1 MLAARLTDRRGELAL
16 DVELAAAPGTTT
28 VLVGESGA
36 GKTSILRALAGLD
49 RPARGRITVDGTDW
63 LDTERDVSLPPWHR
77 AVGYVPQDYAL
88 FPHLTVEQNVA
99 FGLDARG
106 VAPAERRRRVG
117 DALATA
123 GVPGLAHRL
132 PHQCSG
138 GEQQR
143 VALARALAPAP
154 RLLLLDEPLAA
165 LDLQTRRVVRTELR
179 ELLGRLPCIT
189 VYVTHSP
196 VEALVFGD
204 RIVVLERGRVSQA
217 GPREELL
224 RYPRSPFVAELMGTN
239 LFIGRRTGAGGSGS
253 GGSGGGETSAGVVRT
268 AEGDVSVSAY
278 PGVGDVYLTVSPREI
293 TLFRERPG
301 GSAQNVFRG
310 PIVELVPEP
319 PAGER
324 VRVVLGT
331 RPVLVA
337 EVTREAV
344 AALGLREGDDIFA
357 TFKATGVTLY
367 S

>member
-1 MLAARLTDRRGELAL
+1 VLTARLAERRGDFCL
-16 DVELAAAPGTTT
+16 DVDLTAEAGTTT

-36 GKTSILRALAGLD
+36 GKTSILRLLAGLD
-49 RPARGRITVDGTDW
+49 RPAHGLVTVDGRPW
-63 LDTERDVSLPPWHR
+63 VDTGRGLLVPPWER

-88 FPHLTVEQNVA
+88 FPHLSVEENVA
-99 FGLDARG
+99 FGLDARRLPTA
-106 VAPAERRRRVG
+106 VRRERVR
-117 DALATA
+117 DALAAA
-123 GVPGLAHRL
+123 GAAGLGGRPPQRL
-132 PHQCSG
+132 SG

-165 LDLQTRRVVRTELR
+165 LDPRTRRAVRTELR
-179 ELLGRLPCIT
+179 ELLARLSCIT

-196 VEALVFGD
+196 LEALVFGD
-204 RIVVLERGRVSQA
+204 RIVVLDLGRVSQA
-217 GPREELL
+217 GPRDELL

-239 LFIGRRTGAGGSGS
+239 LFMGRRGPAGASDAGS
-253 GGSGGGETSAGVVRT
+253 VRT
-268 AEGDVSVSAY
+268 AEGEIAVTEHPAA
-278 PGVGDVYLTVSPREI
+278 GDLFLTVSPREI
-293 TLFRERPG
+293 TLFREHPE

-310 PIVELVPEP
+310 VIVELVPEP

-331 RPVLVA
+331 RPMLVA

-344 AALGLREGDDIFA
+344 ASLALREGLDVFA

>member
-1 MLAARLTDRRGELAL
+1 VPVLAASLADRRGDFTL
-16 DVELAAAPGTTT
+16 DVALAAVAGTTT

-36 GKTSILRALAGLD
+36 GKTTILRLLAGLD
-49 RPARGRITVDGTDW
+49 RPATGRVTVNGVAW
-63 LDTERDVSLPPWHR
+63 LDSARGVSRAPWERD
-77 AVGYVPQDYAL
+77 VGYVPQDYAL
-88 FPHLTVEQNVA
+88 FPHLSVEENVG
-99 FGLDARG
+99 FGLRALRL
-106 VAPAERRRRVG
+106 APAERQRRVRE
-117 DALATA
+117 ALATA
-123 GVPGLAHRL
+123 GAAGLEARMPDGL
-132 PHQCSG
+132 SG

-154 RLLLLDEPLAA
+154 ALLLLDEPLAA
-165 LDLQTRRVVRTELR
+165 LDLQTRRSVRTELR

-204 RIVVLERGRVSQA
+204 RIVVLERGRVSQI
-217 GPREELL
+217 GPRDELL

-239 LFIGRRTGAGGSGS
+239 LFIGRACEGGDARHGR
-253 GGSGGGETSAGVVRT
+253 VRT
-268 AEGDVSVSAY
+268 PDGDVAVSEH
-278 PGVGDVYLTVSPREI
+278 PGDGDVFLTVSPREI
-293 TLFRERPG
+293 TLFRERPA
-301 GSAQNVFRG
+301 GSAQNVFHG

-331 RPVLVA
+331 RPALVA

-344 AALGLREGDDIFA
+344 TGLALREGMA
-357 TFKATGVTLY
+357 VYAAFKATGVNRY

>member
-1 MLAARLTDRRGELAL
+1 MLAARFAERRGEFSL
-16 DVELAAAPGTTT
+16 DVDLAAEAGTTT

-36 GKTSILRALAGLD
+36 GKTSILRLLAGLD
-49 RPARGRITVDGTDW
+49 RPSHGLVTVDGRAWVDTDRG
-63 LDTERDVSLPPWHR
+63 LLLPPWER
-77 AVGYVPQDYAL
+77 DVGYVPQDYAL
-88 FPHLTVEQNVA
+88 FPHLSVEANVA
-99 FGLDARG
+99 FGLGSPRL
-106 VAPAERRRRVG
+106 PAALRRERVRN
-117 DALATA
+117 ALASA
-123 GVPGLAHRL
+123 GVPGLGGRL
-132 PHQCSG
+132 PHQLSG

-143 VALARALAPAP
+143 VALARALAPGP
-154 RLLLLDEPLAA
+154 RLLLLDEPLAS
-165 LDLQTRRVVRTELR
+165 LDSRTRRAVRIELR
-179 ELLGRLPCIT
+179 ELLRRLSCIT

-239 LFIGRRTGAGGSGS
+239 LFVGHRGTGGAETGS
-253 GGSGGGETSAGVVRT
+253 VRT
-268 AEGDVSVSAY
+268 AEGEIAVSEHA
-278 PGVGDVYLTVSPREI
+278 GGGDVFLTVSPREI
-293 TLFRERPG
+293 TLYREHPD

-310 PIVELVPEP
+310 PIIELVPEP

-344 AALGLREGDDIFA
+344 ASLALREGVEVFA
-357 TFKATGVTLY
+357 GFKATGVTLY

>member
-1 MLAARLTDRRGELAL
+1 VLAARLADRRGELAL
-16 DVELAAAPGTTT
+16 DVELTAPAGTTT

-36 GKTSILRALAGLD
+36 GKTSILRLLAGLD
-49 RPARGRITVDGTDW
+49 RPIHGRVTVDGHDW
-63 LDTERDVSLPPWHR
+63 LDTTRGLSLEPWR
-77 AVGYVPQDYAL
+77 RQVGYVPQDYAL
-88 FPHLTVEQNVA
+88 FPHLSVERNVA
-99 FGLDARG
+99 FGLVGRG
-106 VAPAERRRRVG
+106 LSASERRDRVA

-123 GVPGLAHRL
+123 GVAALGHRL
-132 PHQCSG
+132 PDRLSG

-143 VALARALAPAP
+143 VALARALAPRP

-165 LDLQTRRVVRTELR
+165 LDLQTRRAVRTELR

-189 VYVTHSP
+189 LYVTHSP
-196 VEALVFGD
+196 VEALVFGE
-204 RIVVLERGRVSQA
+204 RIVVLERGRVSQT
-217 GPREELL
+217 GPRDELL

-239 LFIGRRTGAGGSGS
+239 LFIGRKGEPGEGAGR
-253 GGSGGGETSAGVVRT
+253 VRT
-268 AEGDVSVSAY
+268 AEGEISVSHY
-278 PGVGDVYLTVSPREI
+278 PGQGDLFLTVSPREI
-293 TLFRERPG
+293 TLFRERPA
-301 GSAQNVFRG
+301 GSAQNVFAG

-331 RPVLVA
+331 RPMLVA

-344 AALGLREGDDIFA
+344 AALELREGLDVYA

>member
-1 MLAARLTDRRGELAL
+1 VLAARLADRRGDFAL
-16 DVELAAAPGTTT
+16 DVDLAAETGTTT

-36 GKTSILRALAGLD
+36 GKTSILRLLAGLD
-49 RPARGRITVDGTDW
+49 SPARGSVAVDGRAW
-63 LDTERDVSLPPWHR
+63 LDTDRGLRLPPWER
-77 AVGYVPQDYAL
+77 EVGYVPQDYAL
-88 FPHLTVEQNVA
+88 FPHLSVEQNVA
-99 FGLDARG
+99 FGLDARRLPAAVRREQVHTALAAAG
-106 VAPAERRRRVG
+106 VAGLGDRR
-117 DALATA
+117 
-123 GVPGLAHRL
+123 PQRL
-132 PHQCSG
+132 SG

-165 LDLQTRRVVRTELR
+165 LDPRTRRGVRTELR
-179 ELLGRLPCIT
+179 ELLGRLACVT
-189 VYVTHSP
+189 LYVTHSP
-196 VEALVFGD
+196 LEALVFGD
-204 RIVVLERGRVSQA
+204 RIVVLDRGSVSQA

-239 LFIGRRTGAGGSGS
+239 LLMGHRRPAGPGDAGS
-253 GGSGGGETSAGVVRT
+253 VRT
-268 AEGDVSVSAY
+268 ADGDIAVREH
-278 PGVGDVYLTVSPREI
+278 PGGGDVYLTVSPREI
-293 TLFRERPG
+293 TLYREHPE

-331 RPVLVA
+331 RPMLVA

-344 AALGLREGDDIFA
+344 ASLALEEGLDVFA

>member
-1 MLAARLTDRRGELAL
+1 MLAARLADRRGELTL
-16 DVELAAAPGTTT
+16 EVELAAAAGTTT

-49 RPARGRITVDGTDW
+49 RPARGRITVDGVDW
-63 LDTERDVSLPPWHR
+63 LDSERGLSLPPWRR

-88 FPHLTVEQNVA
+88 FPHLTVERNVA
-99 FGLDARG
+99 FGLEG
-106 VAPAERRRRVG
+106 HGLTPGERRRRVQE
-117 DALATA
+117 ALAVA
-123 GVPGLAHRL
+123 GVTDLGHRL
-132 PHQCSG
+132 PQRLSG

-165 LDLQTRRVVRTELR
+165 LDLQTRRAVRTELR
-179 ELLGRLPCIT
+179 VLLGRLPCIT

-196 VEALVFGD
+196 VEALVLGD

-239 LFIGRRTGAGGSGS
+239 LFIGRRVAPGEAEAGR
-253 GGSGGGETSAGVVRT
+253 VRT
-268 AEGDVSVSAY
+268 AEGDIAVSTY
-278 PGVGDVYLTVSPREI
+278 PGEGDVFLTVSPREI

-301 GSAQNVFRG
+301 GSAQNVFQG

-331 RPVLVA
+331 RPMLVA

-344 AALGLREGDDIFA
+344 AALGLREGAEVFA